1 MCPISNKLAMSCY
14 PINSTASAAA
24 GVLSLAPFTSM
35 LGIAPL
41 MVGGIKAAVGW
52 VQLVL
57 FFVSII
63 LIGITLSHVHINRDK
78 TTETV
83 FVKTDDSY
91 SSWAMAVAV
100 VWLVQ
105 FIAFLVAL
113 VYVWLRI
120 AKCGL
125 YK

>member
-1 MCPISNKLAMSCY
+1 
-14 PINSTASAAA
+14 
-24 GVLSLAPFTSM
+24 M